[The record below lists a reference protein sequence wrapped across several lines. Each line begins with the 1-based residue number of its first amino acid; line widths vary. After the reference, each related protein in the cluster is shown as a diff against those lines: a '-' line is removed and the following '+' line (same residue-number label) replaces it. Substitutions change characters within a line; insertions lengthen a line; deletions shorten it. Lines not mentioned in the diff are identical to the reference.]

1 MLYYY
6 AHTGH
11 KVGLERLRRGIALKH
26 ALEKHDIDMQMLVND
41 FRAGVALKDEQ
52 GLSEYITIETIQ
64 DIDAVAQ
71 MGDSVIIDSDEDDHG
86 RLVKYVADF
95 KQVWRFA
102 HDSDDKPIHGEILLT
117 PECSD
122 ENCIEG
128 MIIDDIYFQKQ
139 EKRETILFFL
149 KDDDHEKA
157 ILSHKVFFQAFDME
171 LLLGHYF
178 FVKYEKD
185 LSGIFNT
192 LHEPEMYTETITT
205 CSTVVTGSS
214 QAALEARASGAK
226 VIFLNTENNSLYS
239 VDVLEKYGILILDG
253 FDSDALRTLLER
265 NVPETAI
272 PLHLYDKNLL
282 LKKFNTILKCVK

>member
-26 ALEKHDIDMQMLVND
+26 ALEKYDIDMQMLVND

-95 KQVWRFA
+95 SQVWRFA
-102 HDSDDKPIHGEILLT
+102 HDETDRPVHGEVLFKAGCQDQTCEEALLV
-117 PECSD
+117 D
-122 ENCIEG
+122 EQ
-128 MIIDDIYFQKQ
+128 YFQPNG
-139 EKRETILFFL
+139 KRDSTLFFL
-149 KDDDHEKA
+149 GDHDHHKR
-157 ILSHKVFFQAFDME
+157 ILKNRSFFEETEME

-178 FVKYEKD
+178 FVKYED
-185 LSGIFNT
+185 ELAQCFT
-192 LHEPEMYTETITT
+192 VLHEAEEYPEVLRR
-205 CSTVVTGSS
+205 SQRVVTASS
-214 QAALEARASGAK
+214 QAAMEAKASGADVLFMQLGEVPLYSISLLQQYGIAIMQGMDK
-226 VIFLNTENNSLYS
+226 TVLHRWLNENNRPKESFTIKKID
-239 VDVLEKYGILILDG
+239 VDNI
-253 FDSDALRTLLER
+253 
-265 NVPETAI
+265 
-272 PLHLYDKNLL
+272 
-282 LKKFNTILKCVK
+282 LKKL

>member
-26 ALEKHDIDMQMLVND
+26 ALQKHDIDMQMLVND

-102 HDSDDKPIHGEILLT
+102 HDEADRSIHGEVLFRVHCQEESCEEAILV
-117 PECSD
+117 D
-122 ENCIEG
+122 EY
-128 MIIDDIYFQKQ
+128 YFQKH
-139 EKRETILFFL
+139 EKAERTLFFL
-149 KDDDHEKA
+149 GDHDHQKH
-157 ILSHKVFFQAFDME
+157 ILKNPAFFEESGME

-178 FVKYEKD
+178 FVKYEDELAKCFTVLHEAETYPEV
-185 LSGIFNT
+185 LSG
-192 LHEPEMYTETITT
+192 
-205 CSTVVTGSS
+205 SKRVVTASS
-214 QAALEARASGAK
+214 QAAMEAKASGADVMFMQLDK
-226 VIFLNTENNSLYS
+226 DPLYPVS
-239 VDVLEKYGILILDG
+239 VLKQYGIAVMHGMDK
-253 FDSDALRTLLER
+253 AALER
-265 NVPETAI
+265 WMSDENRYKEEI
-272 PLHLYDKNLL
+272 SIKKIDLNHI
-282 LKKFNTILKCVK
+282 LKKL

>member
-26 ALEKHDIDMQMLVND
+26 ALQKHDIDMQMLVND

-102 HDSDDKPIHGEILLT
+102 HDEADRSIHREVLLRV
-117 PECSD
+117 ECKD
-122 ENCIEG
+122 EKCIEG
-128 MIIDDIYFQKQ
+128 MIVDDSYFKKRK
-139 EKRETILFFL
+139 KREAILFFL
-149 KDDDHEKA
+149 KDEDHEKA
-157 ILSHKVFFQAFDME
+157 ILKHKAFFQAFDME

-185 LSGIFNT
+185 LSAIFNT
-192 LHEPEMYTETITT
+192 LHEPETYMEMITT
-205 CSTVVTGSS
+205 CSTVVTASS
-214 QAALEARASGAK
+214 QAALEAKASGAK
-226 VIFLNTENNSLYS
+226 VIFIDMGGSPLYS
-239 VDVLEKYGILILDG
+239 IEVLEKSGILILNG
-253 FDSDALRTLLER
+253 FDVSALQTLLESS
-265 NVPETAI
+265 VPETAALI
-272 PLHLYDKNLL
+272 HRYDGNLL
-282 LKKFNTILKCVK
+282 LQKI